1 MNGRKEGTWMD
12 DVCMGGW
19 MRGWM
24 ERSWMVDGRLEVGW
38 SDNSEWVEELD
49 SGMDGGTDG
58 WQHVWMN
65 G

>member
-1 MNGRKEGTWMD
+1 MD